1 MYSIFAP
8 LWSLGQP
15 APFQSKSQP
24 LPCLFEYNA
33 ISTLFLEPVRPTILG
48 PIQVHDDPNDENAV
62 VLRVEYD
69 AVPEPEVTWMKDD
82 QPLND
87 LSGIEVRFIF
97 EDSLF
102 ISIIKDCSFAVHYC
116 HANAMNVLSA
126 KLNTTTL
133 ETLFVKCAYLWLHVI
148 DVIRGC

>member
-1 MYSIFAP
+1 MVCLGNLLFTNRNPYHYHFYYIIKKPNAWVHLSYSFV
-8 LWSLGQP
+8 
-15 APFQSKSQP
+15 
-24 LPCLFEYNA
+24 NA
-33 ISTLFLEPVRPTILG
+33 YVSSSLFLEPVRPTILG
-48 PIQVHDDPNDENAV
+48 PIQVHDDPDDENAV

-102 ISIIKDCSFAVHYC
+102 ISIIKDF
-116 HANAMNVLSA
+116 
-126 KLNTTTL
+126 
-133 ETLFVKCAYLWLHVI
+133 
-148 DVIRGC
+148 